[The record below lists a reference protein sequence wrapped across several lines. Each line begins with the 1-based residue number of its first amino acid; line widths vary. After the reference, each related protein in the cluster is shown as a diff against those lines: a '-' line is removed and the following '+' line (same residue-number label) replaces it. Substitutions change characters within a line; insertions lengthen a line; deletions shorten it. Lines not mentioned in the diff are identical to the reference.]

1 MESAV
6 IGFSPLVSTLFC
18 EMYILLRVEKD
29 RRGNDVYTS
38 LPSGGMGKTFH
49 EVADELST
57 IKKSCNDDF
66 IIIKRMEV
74 VILSTKPL
82 QLQP

>member
-1 MESAV
+1 MIIKSSLQLFLIVANSSATSWKV
-6 IGFSPLVSTLFC
+6 FPIQP
-18 EMYILLRVEKD
+18 D
-29 RRGNDVYTS
+29 GNDVYTS
-38 LPSGGMGKTFH
+38 LPSGCIGKTFH
-49 EVADELST
+49 EVADELAT